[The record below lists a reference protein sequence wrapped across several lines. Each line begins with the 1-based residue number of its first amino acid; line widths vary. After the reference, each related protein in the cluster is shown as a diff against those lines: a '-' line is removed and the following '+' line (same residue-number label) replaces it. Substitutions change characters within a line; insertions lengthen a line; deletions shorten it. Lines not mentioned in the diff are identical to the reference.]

1 MFKFTL
7 SFPTSFL
14 EEELGELLAKA
25 YGQILERAFV
35 VTESFEVFVTTDV
48 FDTIVLAA
56 VVEIIQK
63 ATVELVFQYEGIL
76 LLHHSHIPVAT
87 DRFCNLADHFIV
99 PFLNVANRIHVF
111 LQIQEFIP
119 DLLALGIN
127 KGRIIL

>member
-1 MFKFTL
+1 MFKFTR

-63 ATVELVFQYEGIL
+63 NY
-76 LLHHSHIPVAT
+76 
-87 DRFCNLADHFIV
+87 R
-99 PFLNVANRIHVF
+99 
-111 LQIQEFIP
+111 
-119 DLLALGIN
+119 
-127 KGRIIL
+127 